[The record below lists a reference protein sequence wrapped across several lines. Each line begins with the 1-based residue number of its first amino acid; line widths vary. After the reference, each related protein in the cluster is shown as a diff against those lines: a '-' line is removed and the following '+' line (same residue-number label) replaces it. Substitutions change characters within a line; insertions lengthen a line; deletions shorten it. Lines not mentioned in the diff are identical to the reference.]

1 MKAQKPAEGVLK
13 TGEFG
18 SFKAYH
24 VHCEC
29 GSQECAHEL
38 HVEADDIN
46 VTVQFYF
53 TLRSKWYNM
62 NRWKQIWQILTKGYL
77 DLESTLVMNEQTA
90 LNYAE
95 TMKAAVKDV
104 KVLRNERNKEKS
116 VGSPSGTG

>member
-18 SFKAYH
+18 LCKSYH
-24 VHCEC
+24 IECEC
-29 GSQECAHEL
+29 GSSECAHR
-38 HVEADDIN
+38 VSIEADDMQ
-46 VTVQFYF
+46 VVVQFYLTF
-53 TLRSKWYNM
+53 RSKWYTI
-62 NRWKQIWQILTKGYL
+62 NRWKQMWSILTKGYL

-95 TMKAAVKDV
+95 TMKTAVKDV
-104 KVLRNERNKEKS
+104 KVLKNERNKEKS